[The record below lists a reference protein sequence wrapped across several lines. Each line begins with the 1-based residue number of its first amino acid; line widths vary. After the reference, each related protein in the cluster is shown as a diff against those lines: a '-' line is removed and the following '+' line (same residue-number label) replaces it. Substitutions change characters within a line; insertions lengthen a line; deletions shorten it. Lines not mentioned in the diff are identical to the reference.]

1 MRNEKQRLDI
11 IIEHY
16 TKWID
21 TATDE
26 YHKAYAQIMLNSIY
40 NERYKETFQE
50 LSKVS
55 EFNQPKFKWS
65 KLSNLEQV
73 LKNYGL

>member
-1 MRNEKQRLDI
+1 MRNEQQRLEI
-11 IIEHY
+11 ITQQY
-16 TKWID
+16 QKWID

-40 NERYKETFQE
+40 KERYKETFKE
-50 LSKVS
+50 LSTVS

>member
-1 MRNEKQRLDI
+1 MRNEQQRLEI
-11 IIEHY
+11 ITEHY
-16 TKWID
+16 KKWID

-26 YHKAYAQIMLNSIY
+26 YHKAYAQIMLSSIY

>member
-1 MRNEKQRLDI
+1 MRNEKQRLEI

-16 TKWID
+16 TKWIE

-26 YHKAYAQIMLNSIY
+26 YHKAYAQIMLSSIY

>member
-1 MRNEKQRLDI
+1 MRNEQQRLEI
-11 IIEHY
+11 ITQHY
-16 TKWID
+16 KKWID

-26 YHKAYAQIMLNSIY
+26 YHKAYAHIMLNSIY

>member
-1 MRNEKQRLDI
+1 MRNEQQRLEI
-11 IIEHY
+11 ITEHY
-16 TKWID
+16 QNWID

>member
-1 MRNEKQRLDI
+1 MRNEKQRLEI

-16 TKWID
+16 TKWTE

-26 YHKAYAQIMLNSIY
+26 HHKAYAQIMLSSIY

-55 EFNQPKFKWS
+55 EFNQPKPKWS

>member
-1 MRNEKQRLDI
+1 MRNEKQRLEI

>member
-1 MRNEKQRLDI
+1 MRNEEQRLEI
-11 IIEHY
+11 ITEHY
-16 TKWID
+16 QKWAD

-40 NERYKETFQE
+40 NERHKETFQE